1 MKEFEE
7 RLQELEEKMTDLRSS
22 ALAHETMLN
31 VLLQFI
37 EVKHGEEARKAI
49 TQCLL
54 EAMDSNALTGDSPE
68 AIRTQLLTEKLR
80 QFV

>member
-49 TQCLL
+49 TQGLL